1 MSLDVYINY
10 KEKKQANYFLDHP
23 YIYNDLTEGD
33 KSAFHE
39 EGYWS
44 ANITHNLGRM
54 AEHIPVRL
62 EGGIETTLYYI
73 CWRPEEIR
81 PTIKVNTDTIL
92 ESLIQG
98 ITYMLTH
105 RKELLEYESPNGWGT
120 YNGFMKFLLNY
131 KQACEDNPNCEIEV
145 SR

>member
-1 MSLDVYINY
+1 MSLDVYIKY

-23 YIYNDLTEGD
+23 YIYDDLTEGD

-39 EGYWS
+39 EEYWS
-44 ANITHNLGRM
+44 ANITHNLGNM
-54 AEHIPVRL
+54 ADHIPVKL
-62 EGGIETTLYYI
+62 NGIETTLYYI

-81 PTIKVNTDTIL
+81 PAIKVNTDTVL
-92 ESLIQG
+92 EGLMQG
-98 ITYMLTH
+98 IAYMLTN
-105 RKELLEYESPNGWGT
+105 RKELLQYEAPNGWGT

-131 KQACEDNPNCEIEV
+131 KQACEDNPDCEIEV

>member
-23 YIYNDLTEGD
+23 YIYDDLTEGD

-39 EGYWS
+39 EEHWS
-44 ANITHNLGRM
+44 ANITHNLGNM
-54 AEHIPVRL
+54 ANHIPVWL
-62 EGGIETTLYYI
+62 GNGVKTTLYYI

-81 PTIKVNTDTIL
+81 PAIKVNTDTIL
-92 ESLIQG
+92 AGLIQG
-98 ITYMLTH
+98 INYMLLY
-105 RKELLEYESPNGWGT
+105 RKELLQYESPNGWGT

-131 KQACEDNPNCEIEV
+131 KQACEDNTDCEIEV

>member
-10 KEKKQANYFLDHP
+10 KGKKQANYFLDHP
-23 YIYNDLTEGD
+23 YIYDDLTKGD
-33 KSAFHE
+33 KSAFNE
-39 EGYWS
+39 EEYWS
-44 ANITHNLGRM
+44 ANITHNLGNM
-54 AEHIPVRL
+54 ANHIPVWL
-62 EGGIETTLYYI
+62 GGVKTTLYYI

-81 PTIKVNTDTIL
+81 PAIKVNTDTIL
-92 ESLIQG
+92 AGLIQG
-98 ITYMLTH
+98 IAYMLTN
-105 RKELLEYESPNGWGT
+105 RKELLQYESPNGWGT